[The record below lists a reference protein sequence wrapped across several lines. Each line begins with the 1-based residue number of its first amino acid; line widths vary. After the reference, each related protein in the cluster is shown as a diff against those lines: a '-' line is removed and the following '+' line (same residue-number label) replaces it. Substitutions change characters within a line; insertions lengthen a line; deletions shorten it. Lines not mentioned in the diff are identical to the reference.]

1 MSALQG
7 HLAGYLA
14 MRRALGYKLERA
26 GKLLPQLVR
35 FLQAAGA
42 PAVTAE
48 LAIAWARLPE
58 GARPR
63 YLAQRLAIARGLAAC
78 LRTIDPATEVPP
90 PGVFPANRF
99 RPAPYIWSE
108 AGVCRL
114 VEQAGTLR
122 PRLRAATHATLFG
135 LLAATGMRL
144 GEAIGL
150 EQDDVDLRQGLLTI
164 RHAKF
169 DRVRLVPVHETV
181 TQAPGRYAD
190 ERDRLCRRPRAQAFF
205 LSSAGTALG
214 RSGVEKVLRQL
225 TTAMGIRTA
234 TVRPRAHDLRHRF
247 AVATLIAWHQGG
259 LDVDEHI
266 AVLSAYLGHVA
277 PSDTCWYLPAT
288 PELMALAAKRL
299 DEHLGAGR

>member
-1 MSALQG
+1 MSALEG
-7 HLAGYLA
+7 HLADYLA

-42 PAVTAE
+42 STVTAE

-58 GARPR
+58 GARPQ
-63 YLAQRLAIARGLAAC
+63 YLAQRLAIARGFAAY
-78 LRTIDPATEVPP
+78 LRTIDPTTEVPP
-90 PGVFPANRF
+90 SGVFPAKRF

-108 AGVCRL
+108 ADVCRL

-122 PRLRAATHATLFG
+122 PRLRAATYATLFG

-150 EQDDVDLRQGLLTI
+150 ERDDVDLQQGLITI

-169 DRVRLVPVHETV
+169 GRVRLVPVHETV
-181 TQAPGRYAD
+181 TQALGRYVD
-190 ERDRLCRRPRAQAFF
+190 QRDRLCRRPRAQAFF

-247 AVATLIAWHQGG
+247 AIATLITWHQAG

-266 AVLSAYLGHVA
+266 AVLSTYLGHVA
-277 PSDTCWYLPAT
+277 PSDTYWYLSAT